1 MLLSFNKL
9 LLLIAILVAVW
20 YGFKLVG
27 RLDRAR
33 KQKLRQQGAD
43 GAKGPAASRWNAA
56 DTVDLVRGEDGKTF
70 VAPERDQN
78 HTRGEH

>member
-1 MLLSFNKL
+1 MLFSFNKI

-33 KQKLRQQGAD
+33 KHKLSQFAGRRR
-43 GAKGPAASRWNAA
+43 AAAGQSEAEPI
-56 DTVDLVRGEDGKTF
+56 DLVRGEDGKTF
-70 VAPERDQN
+70 VARDNDQ
-78 HTRGEH
+78 RD

>member
-1 MLLSFNKL
+1 MLFSFNKI

-33 KQKLRQQGAD
+33 KHKLSQVVGRDRRAAARQSE
-43 GAKGPAASRWNAA
+43 PEPI
-56 DTVDLVRGEDGKTF
+56 DLVRGEDGKTF
-70 VAPERDQN
+70 VAQDTDRRD
-78 HTRGEH
+78 

>member
-1 MLLSFNKL
+1 MLFSFNKI

-33 KQKLRQQGAD
+33 KHKLRQAAGRGRRAD
-43 GAKGPAASRWNAA
+43 PARASFGQS
-56 DTVDLVRGEDGKTF
+56 DPEPIDLVRGEDGKTF
-70 VAPERDQN
+70 VARDTDQ
-78 HTRGEH
+78 RD

>member
-1 MLLSFNKL
+1 MLFSFNKI

-33 KQKLRQQGAD
+33 KHKLRQAAGRGRRAD
-43 GAKGPAASRWNAA
+43 PGRASFGQS
-56 DTVDLVRGEDGKTF
+56 DPEPIDLVRGEDGKTF
-70 VAPERDQN
+70 VARDTDR
-78 HTRGEH
+78 HD